1 MKPDHYHVVASHF
14 ADSCG
19 RNPNARVWA
28 LLFRGEKLPATM
40 EAALEEYREVE
51 TVEVYRARG
60 VLYCRGPCR

>member
-1 MKPDHYHVVASHF
+1 
-14 ADSCG
+14 
-19 RNPNARVWA
+19 VWA